1 MTFKL
6 VANNGRWSTRD
17 KSMIF
22 GNVVW
27 LVSESDIYNYQLMDD
42 EGKVISSGKANE
54 EYLIKTE
61 EEK

>member
-1 MTFKL
+1 MTLKL
-6 VANNGRWSTRD
+6 VANNGRWSLRD

-27 LVSESDIYNYQLMDD
+27 LVSESDIYNYQLING
-42 EGKVISSGKANE
+42 EGKIISYGKSNE